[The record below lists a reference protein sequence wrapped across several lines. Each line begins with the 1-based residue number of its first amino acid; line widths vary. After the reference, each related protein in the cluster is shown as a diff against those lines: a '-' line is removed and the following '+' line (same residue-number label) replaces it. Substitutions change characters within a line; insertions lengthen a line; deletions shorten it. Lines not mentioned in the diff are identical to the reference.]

1 MIRVCWC
8 FQPIGSFVGWIG
20 KIFGTLLLMMIT
32 TGAILAVFFSMY
44 VAKNLQVD
52 LDVSLED
59 ITLDQAS
66 LIYYTD
72 PDTGQSVHFETVYGK
87 ENREMARYSSKDPGQ
102 SEIPEYMAKALVAI
116 EDKRFFEHKGVDWKR
131 TLFAFGN
138 MFLQMRDEQGG
149 STITQ
154 QLIKNLTDDKEVTV
168 QRKVQEILRAQEFEK
183 NYGKDKILE
192 AYLNTSYFG
201 EGCYGVKTAART
213 YFDKDVKD
221 LTLAESASIIG
232 ITNSPTRYNPYLNP
246 DNNIKRR
253 NDILKAMFEQG
264 MIPETVY
271 NQAKNETLSL
281 KRYQRPSEKEVQSY
295 FVDQV
300 INDVV
305 ADLIS
310 QKGYSKQMAQQL
322 IYTGGLQIHTTLNPK
337 IQAILDEEFADDANF
352 DLIKNTEPPQSAC
365 IILDRET
372 GQIVAVIG
380 GRGAK
385 EGNLV
390 LNRATQAKRQP
401 GSAIKPVAVY
411 APALDDNLIT
421 PYSVI
426 TDAPLSRNGK
436 AWPKNSTNKG
446 IYAGQMTVEQAL
458 RLSTNTVAVRV
469 LEKITPLRAFTV
481 AKETMHLS
489 TLVEEKTVGQKVYSD
504 ITLSLALGGLT
515 DGVTLRD
522 LAAAY
527 NIFPNAG
534 QYNKPVTYTQV
545 YDAKGR
551 LLLDNSPSPTAALKE
566 KTAWYINNLLQGVV
580 RSGTGTAA
588 RLDGMP
594 VAGKTGTTTEN
605 YDRWFA
611 GYTPYYTAVFWVGYD
626 YPKELKGSVNP
637 TVALWKAVMSRVH
650 EGLEEKQFFTLEN
663 TVSASYCLDSGLKP
677 TEACQHD
684 PRGSRVAKGTFYKDD
699 VPRETCHVHTYLD
712 VDSVSG
718 QLATPYCP
726 AADSIK
732 VAYLNLIRPMPTAGV
747 TVYDEGYVVR
757 YYDTPL
763 AYPSGTYAPAI
774 PSDPKYMLNA
784 FCTLHTDTP
793 PAETDP
799 LNPDNPDNLDPLDP
813 ALPPEETVPPVNM
826 SPPPSVS
833 PVP

>member
-1 MIRVCWC
+1 MKKNTKQALTHSAHTV
-8 FQPIGSFVGWIG
+8 GSFVGWIG

-72 PDTGQSVHFETVYGK
+72 PDTGKSVHFETVYGK
-87 ENREMARYSSKDPGQ
+87 ENREIATYNSKDPAK
-102 SEIPEYMAKALVAI
+102 SDIPAHMVQALVAV
-116 EDKRFFEHKGVDWKR
+116 EDKRFYQHNGVDWKR

-154 QLIKNLTDDKEVTV
+154 QLIKNLTNDKEVTV

-183 NYGKDKILE
+183 KYGKDKIVE

-213 YFDKDVKD
+213 YFDKDVKA
-221 LTLAESASIIG
+221 LTLAESACIIG

-246 DNNIKRR
+246 DKSIGRR
-253 NDILKAMFEQG
+253 NDILKLMFEQG
-264 MIPETVY
+264 IITEAIY
-271 NQAKNETLSL
+271 NQSKREPLNL

-305 ADLIS
+305 SDLVN

-322 IYTGGLQIHTTLNPK
+322 IYTGGLQIHTTVNPK
-337 IQAILDEEFADDANF
+337 IQAILDEEFANDENF
-352 DLIKNTEPPQSAC
+352 NLIKNTEPPQSAG

-372 GQIVAVIG
+372 GQVVAVIG
-380 GRGAK
+380 GRGEK

-390 LNRATQAKRQP
+390 RNRATQAKRQP
-401 GSAIKPVAVY
+401 GSAIKPVSVY
-411 APALDDNLIT
+411 GPAMDDNLIT

-426 TDAPLSRNGK
+426 TDAPVSRNGR

-446 IYAGQMTVEQAL
+446 IYSGQMTVEAAV

-469 LEKITPLRAFTV
+469 IDMITPLRAFTV
-481 AKETMHLS
+481 AKDTLHLS
-489 TLVEEKTVGQKVYSD
+489 TLVEEKTVGEKIYSD
-504 ITLSLALGGLT
+504 INQSLALGGLT

-527 NIFPNAG
+527 NVFPNAG
-534 QYNKPVTYTQV
+534 RYNKPITYSMV
-545 YDAKGR
+545 YDAKGNV
-551 LLLDNSPSPTAALKE
+551 LLDNSPAPTVALKE
-566 KTAWYINNLLQGVV
+566 KTAWYMNNLLQGVV
-580 RSGTGTAA
+580 RSGTATAA

-605 YDRWFA
+605 YDRWFV

-637 TVALWKAVMSRVH
+637 TVSLWKTIMSRAH
-650 EGLEEKQFFTLEN
+650 EGLESKEFFTLED
-663 TVSASYCLDSGLKP
+663 TVSASFCLDSGLKP

-684 PRGSRVAKGTFYKDD
+684 PRGSRVSKGTFYKDD
-699 VPRETCHVHTYLD
+699 VPRETCNVHTYVN
-712 VDSVSG
+712 VDTVSG

-726 AADSIK
+726 EADVQK
-732 VAYLNLIRPMPTAGV
+732 MAYLNLIRPMPTAGI

-757 YYDTPL
+757 YFGSPL
-763 AYPSGTYAPAI
+763 VYPPGAYAPSVPAD
-774 PSDPKYMLNA
+774 SGHNA
-784 FCTLHTDTP
+784 FCALHPDEASTQTKPED
-793 PAETDP
+793 
-799 LNPDNPDNLDPLDP
+799 PDNPDSPWDTSNPDEFPDL
-813 ALPPEETVPPVNM
+813 ARPPEE
-826 SPPPSVS
+826 PSLF
-833 PVP
+833 P